1 MRQQEWPCPY
11 ACQDPNMWDLDLRC
25 GDHWEQACL
34 CSGFSQKP
42 GPASGSHP
50 LGRAEQWGLSQCL
63 REGLGPRPQSAPP
76 NSGAQGTVRSSPAWT
91 LSGCCWCSCGHPDM
105 RAGGWG
111 SWTPRHLSRE
121 VTQKEH
127 RSVKSKQGQV
137 PSPFCCL
144 RGRKV
149 TNGGLPTK
157 SPHTDPTRG
166 PPTHPL

>member
-63 REGLGPRPQSAPP
+63 RRGWDPGHRVLPPTLELRGQSGFPSMDLVWLLLVLLWAPRHEGWGL
-76 NSGAQGTVRSSPAWT
+76 
-91 LSGCCWCSCGHPDM
+91 
-105 RAGGWG
+105 G
-111 SWTPRHLSRE
+111 SWTPRHLSRSDTE
-121 VTQKEH
+121 GTQKSE
-127 RSVKSKQGQV
+127 KQAGA
-137 PSPFCCL
+137 SPFTL
-144 RGRKV
+144 
-149 TNGGLPTK
+149 LL
-157 SPHTDPTRG
+157 S
-166 PPTHPL
+166 